1 MSQKSTENITSSDS
15 SFAPTFVDHHVL
27 RNINFNEYCLIKNNF
42 SIPKVI
48 NLYMSYKSGLQLRN
62 SSKYITLSN
71 YLFGSVK
78 LNKNPNI
85 DKYRYTGYSIG
96 TDSCSEFLFTDRSY
110 GENFIIFGVHMSSS
124 VHVDHKGKDILILDG
139 GPTQGLDDTT
149 LTAEA
154 KYPINFT
161 QSGKKICVKPT
172 R

>member
-62 SSKYITLSN
+62 SNKYITLSN

-161 QSGKKICVKPT
+161 QSGKKICIKPAL
-172 R
+172 